1 MYGLAVLPRYRF
13 FPSTQFNFIRS
24 ITKIP
29 IESFNS
35 KSLGFVLNLPNK
47 EKCIFP
53 LYTQETVSDLIIDI
67 REEDR
72 ERSVIFLKDSTG
84 IKISPSTLIQDLIKT
99 PFIISIDGKEEYEVT
114 PQAKNSVL
122 GSSDLESLV
131 SNSLFG
137 KVKERLFENKKRE
150 YVGLREYFALCGE
163 YGINETQALDYLDSL
178 KTSAL
183 VIYFPKNEN
192 LKDYIF
198 LKPEQTFL
206 PFSQSIHFKLRPINY
221 DLLKSQIEKLHTLF
235 TPLDNRKQELDRI
248 AANRA
253 KWFMHT
259 GLFYLLIQ
267 SGILAHMVW
276 IDFNWGIMEPVT
288 YFVFLSTVIGGFF
301 FFSISGQE
309 YTYNA
314 LEQRQI
320 HKVLRKLYTNKA
332 QPFNWKKWNDLNLQI
347 NELKSAIGE
356 QPSETPVNE
365 SLEKI
370 K

>member
-1 MYGLAVLPRYRF
+1 M
-13 FPSTQFNFIRS
+13 
-24 ITKIP
+24 
-29 IESFNS
+29 
-35 KSLGFVLNLPNK
+35 GFVLPLPNK

-72 ERSVIFLKDSTG
+72 EPSVVFLKDSSG

-99 PFIISIDGKEEYEVT
+99 PFIISIDDKEEYEVT
-114 PQAKNSVL
+114 PLVKNSVL

-137 KVKERLFENKKRE
+137 KVKERLFENHNRE
-150 YVGLREYFALCGE
+150 YVTVREYLALCGE
-163 YGINETQALDYLDSL
+163 YGINETQAFDYLDAL
-178 KTSAL
+178 KISAL

-198 LKPEQTFL
+198 LKPEQTFI
-206 PFSQSIHFKLRPINY
+206 PFSENINFKLRPINY
-221 DLLKSQIEKLHTLF
+221 DLIQSKLQHLQTLF
-235 TPLDNRKQELDRI
+235 KPLDTRKQDLDQI
-248 AANRA
+248 AANKA
-253 KWFMHT
+253 KWYMRA
-259 GLFYLLIQ
+259 GLIYLLIQ

-320 HKVLRKLYTNKA
+320 NKALRKLYTDKA
-332 QPFNWKKWNDLNLQI
+332 KPFNWKKWNELNVQI
-347 NELKSAIGE
+347 KELKAAIGE
-356 QPSETPVNE
+356 QVNE
-365 SLEKI
+365 RPVKI
-370 K
+370 GEN